1 MKILRNLPV
10 SRKLLFLLFF
20 SGLTSFIIG
29 LVGFLYVKEMANK
42 SEIMYNDILMPNEWL
57 AQIRIDNRAIDTYTL
72 QLLLTKSTSENNELK
87 QNIDS
92 MIEEIIEITN
102 QYKTVDLTSEEANT
116 FQAYQEKIKELSDSR
131 NHVLALAIENKNED
145 AYQLYVQEV
154 SGKRAEV
161 NELLSKLQQLNQD
174 YANSI
179 NQQNKADI
187 KTATIILLAVIILS
201 LVVSSAIGL
210 LIVRLITRPITD
222 IKDLLSRAEEGD
234 FTVKGSYES
243 KDELGTLTM
252 SFNNMIEG
260 LRAIIEKVTETSQQ
274 VAAAS
279 EQLTASA
286 EQTTSATEHVAS
298 TIQEIASGSEA
309 ATVRL
314 EQNSNSLHEIF
325 QGVLRI
331 SEGSTNVS
339 ELSKES
345 AKEAEIG
352 SEIVDRNL
360 IQMGFIQES
369 VSKSNEVIETLSHRS
384 REIGKIL
391 EVISG
396 IADQTNLLA
405 LNAAIEA
412 ARAGEHGKGFA
423 VVADEV
429 RKLAEQSQLAATDI
443 NHLLHRIQEDTKIAN
458 EMMTQGQSEASE
470 GITVI
475 RTAGSSFSEIVN
487 HINKVST
494 QMQEVSATAEEM
506 AASSEEM
513 NAALNNIASISNEVA
528 AETSQTA
535 TSAGDQVNKMSV
547 VAKKASEMKTTVQEL
562 EVLVSHFKTNV

>member
-20 SGLTSFIIG
+20 SGLASFIIG

-102 QYKTVDLTSEEANT
+102 QYKTVDLTTEEANT

-179 NQQNKADI
+179 NQQNKTDI

-429 RKLAEQSQLAATDI
+429 RKLAEQSLSS
-443 NHLLHRIQEDTKIAN
+443 TKLIA
-458 EMMTQGQSEASE
+458 E
-470 GITVI
+470 
-475 RTAGSSFSEIVN
+475 
-487 HINKVST
+487 
-494 QMQEVSATAEEM
+494 
-506 AASSEEM
+506 
-513 NAALNNIASISNEVA
+513 LIASIQKGSDESVSIMGEVMENAKQGMVISTETSNKFTQILEKTRMIAPQIAEITSTVQLITKSVENVSNAATELAASAQQNASSSESVA
-528 AETSQTA
+528 ASTEEQLASMEEITS
-535 TSAGDQVNKMSV
+535 SSKSL
-547 VAKKASEMKTTVQEL
+547 SEMAEEL
-562 EVLVSHFKTNV
+562 NELVGKFKI